1 MNATETHIGGS
12 LPRLVL
18 RFRAQEEV
26 RRELGNECR
35 QRGDIE
41 TALQMETKADAY
53 ASARRE
59 LERVMAGETPPGAY
73 DEWPESQNAEV
84 SHAAEQPKT

>member
-1 MNATETHIGGS
+1 MTKSTSATATPKTRPGCASGS
-12 LPRLVL
+12 LDRLVL

-35 QRGDIE
+35 TRGDID

-73 DEWPESQNAEV
+73 DEWPESQNR
-84 SHAAEQPKT
+84 

>member
-1 MNATETHIGGS
+1 MRRNETRAPQPGS
-12 LPRLVL
+12 LDRLTL

-35 QRGDIE
+35 ARGDIE
-41 TALQMETKADAY
+41 TAMQMEAKADAY

-59 LERVMAGETPPGAY
+59 LERVMAGETTPGAY
-73 DEWPESQNAEV
+73 DDWFESQNAEV
-84 SHAAEQPKT
+84 SDGSGS